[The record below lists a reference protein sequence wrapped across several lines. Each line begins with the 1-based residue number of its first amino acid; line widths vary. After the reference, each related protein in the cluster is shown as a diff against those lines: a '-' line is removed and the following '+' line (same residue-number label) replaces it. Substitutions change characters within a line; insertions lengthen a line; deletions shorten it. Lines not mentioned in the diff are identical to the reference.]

1 MTKLASYPKA
11 LIEGNPKWKNTFDG
25 RQTLIEDTFEGQ
37 QPLLEDNFL
46 WRTTFDERLKIN
58 IP

>member
-1 MTKLASYPKA
+1 M
-11 LIEGNPKWKNTFDG
+11 EGNPKWKITFDG

-46 WRTTFDERLKIN
+46 WRITFDER
-58 IP
+58 